1 MPTVNK
7 IKKGNVVRNE
17 GQPCL
22 VLECAIRTPPNNAS
36 YCQMSLRVLSTGKI
50 QNLRLPVSADFEVL
64 ENEIRRLEFS
74 YVDGDVY
81 TFTDPDSFETIEID
95 KILLEDCLDFLV
107 PNQPYDIFF
116 VEDKPCTVSL
126 PAAIEMVVAEATE
139 GLKGDSSGG
148 STKPVTMETG
158 LVVNVPLFIKKGERL
173 RINTE
178 TRQYLQRA

>member
-64 ENEIRRLEFS
+64 ENEIRRLEYS

-81 TFTDPDSFETIEID
+81 TFTDPDSFETVEID
-95 KILLEDCLDFLV
+95 KILLEDSLDFLV

-126 PAAIEMVVAEATE
+126 PASIEMIVTEATE

-178 TRQYLQRA
+178 TRQYLNRA